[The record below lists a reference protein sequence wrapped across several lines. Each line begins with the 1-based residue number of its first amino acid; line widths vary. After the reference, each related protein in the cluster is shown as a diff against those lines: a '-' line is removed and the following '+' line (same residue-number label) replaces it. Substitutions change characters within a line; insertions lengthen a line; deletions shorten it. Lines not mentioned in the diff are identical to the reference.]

1 MLTSCSAHPCR
12 DRSITSGPLDERP
25 DVLGYLLRLA
35 RSALNHVTAAAAGEV
50 LYVACGE
57 NGERS
62 KTLCLRFYA
71 DSPQFEAATLSDE
84 IGYGNAAGILFHK
97 GMGPPP
103 KPEATIEEIPDEG
116 TVSDEAARNP
126 ITGLLEKTDET
137 RHPTADMTQEEKE
150 REAERMMALFDR
162 MEKNPAMQLVENPMK
177 DAVRSGKIDEWERSE
192 QDKELQRIREQ
203 EAEDEAEA
211 AKEISKWKKRM
222 GQT

>member
-1 MLTSCSAHPCR
+1 M
-12 DRSITSGPLDERP
+12 
-25 DVLGYLLRLA
+25 
-35 RSALNHVTAAAAGEV
+35 
-50 LYVACGE
+50 LYVVCGE

-62 KTLCLRFYA
+62 KTHRLRFYT

-97 GMGPPP
+97 AMSPPP
-103 KPEATIEEIPDEG
+103 KPEATIEEIRDEG
-116 TVSDEAARNP
+116 IVSAEAARNP
-126 ITGLLEKTDET
+126 ISGLLQKTDET
-137 RHPTADMTQEEKE
+137 KHPMADVTQEEKE